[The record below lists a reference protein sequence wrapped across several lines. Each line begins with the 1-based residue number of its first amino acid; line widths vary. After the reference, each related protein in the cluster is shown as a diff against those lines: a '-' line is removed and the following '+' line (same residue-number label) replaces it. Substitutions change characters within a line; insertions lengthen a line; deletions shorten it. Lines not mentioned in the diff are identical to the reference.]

1 MDRCHTRVAAVASGE
16 HASICGVLMLRL
28 GRSRDLREWARV
40 CFGEGWFS
48 MPVVE
53 KMARLANGETPG
65 GDTIGI
71 E

>member
-1 MDRCHTRVAAVASGE
+1 
-16 HASICGVLMLRL
+16 MLRL